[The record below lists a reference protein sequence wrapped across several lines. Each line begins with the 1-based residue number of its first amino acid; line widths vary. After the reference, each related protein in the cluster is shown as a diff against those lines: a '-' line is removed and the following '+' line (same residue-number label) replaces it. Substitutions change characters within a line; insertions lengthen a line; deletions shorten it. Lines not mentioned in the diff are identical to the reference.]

1 MANDPLGDIELT
13 FSDPTASPKLPSVP
27 PGGTHPQMRVSLR
40 RRRQAIEIARF
51 VPSPRTG
58 TQVGAGEWTRKVL
71 PASVGYLCVS
81 DEDLVGLESGERMG
95 LERLAGFL
103 RICEALEAQE
113 REPEDGEPTSAREGA
128 ARRVGENGT
137 DPKGVHHSRKDKLAM
152 DDQAHA
158 RTRAPSVGS
167 ATLDSDE
174 DGTLATVATGASTR
188 ALPSIELAPRPSK
201 FSTSL
206 LQTRPRA
213 ASTSSRAASGYGA
226 GSALSVPRSCT
237 MPAMSGTGLSARTK
251 EAADNL
257 VETRF
262 MPSVGWCTRS
272 VLADSRSHKIMF
284 QDGAILQVDSYGS
297 TEEIWYAEASGDQ
310 MVRLSAASAERTI
323 PKRMEAYSMFV
334 ELFGAV

>member
-1 MANDPLGDIELT
+1 
-13 FSDPTASPKLPSVP
+13 
-27 PGGTHPQMRVSLR
+27 
-40 RRRQAIEIARF
+40 
-51 VPSPRTG
+51 
-58 TQVGAGEWTRKVL
+58 
-71 PASVGYLCVS
+71 
-81 DEDLVGLESGERMG
+81 
-95 LERLAGFL
+95 
-103 RICEALEAQE
+103 
-113 REPEDGEPTSAREGA
+113 
-128 ARRVGENGT
+128 
-137 DPKGVHHSRKDKLAM
+137 
-152 DDQAHA
+152 
-158 RTRAPSVGS
+158 
-167 ATLDSDE
+167 
-174 DGTLATVATGASTR
+174 
-188 ALPSIELAPRPSK
+188 
-201 FSTSL
+201 
-206 LQTRPRA
+206 
-213 ASTSSRAASGYGA
+213 
-226 GSALSVPRSCT
+226 